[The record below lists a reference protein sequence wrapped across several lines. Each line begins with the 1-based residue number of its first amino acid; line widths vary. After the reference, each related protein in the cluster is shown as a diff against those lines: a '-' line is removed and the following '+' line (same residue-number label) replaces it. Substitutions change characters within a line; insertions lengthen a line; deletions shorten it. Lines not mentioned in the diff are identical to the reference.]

1 MLPNE
6 KISCVLKIWFLY
18 TEFINFLLKFAVN
31 AFQCCSSLFKYY
43 SSESMLLL
51 ILSYVSS
58 NMHVSLSFLKN
69 SSFWN
74 IRETQNKHLII
85 WKKLFEIYKFV
96 FVMLNLL
103 NSSLNSV
110 RNLLKIHFVSKEFV
124 VLEMRGLYNKDTS
137 AIPQIVVRE
146 TWIWYTWPDR
156 MTYTLMQMFRRYAH
170 IGCKNEKVKIGEKK
184 VSLDFCKLLP
194 KEFWEET
201 KKFFLKLWSR
211 TFSIRICKF
220 RLYTLDDFV
229 FLCFNRNEANFIATL
244 VQSGQP
250 VLSFKSALP
259 SRIQ

>member
-6 KISCVLKIWFLY
+6 KISCVLQIWFLY

-31 AFQCCSSLFKYY
+31 VFQCCSSLVKYY

-51 ILSYVSS
+51 TLSYVSS

-69 SSFWN
+69 SSFWK

-110 RNLLKIHFVSKEFV
+110 RNLYILGQIEWRTLWCKCLDGMLISV
-124 VLEMRGLYNKDTS
+124 VKM
-137 AIPQIVVRE
+137 
-146 TWIWYTWPDR
+146 
-156 MTYTLMQMFRRYAH
+156 
-170 IGCKNEKVKIGEKK
+170 KVKIGEKK

-194 KEFWEET
+194 KEFWEER
-201 KKFFLKLWSR
+201 KKFFFWNCGPGHFQAEFASSGCILS
-211 TFSIRICKF
+211 T
-220 RLYTLDDFV
+220 T
-229 FLCFNRNEANFIATL
+229 LCFFALTVMKLISSRHWCNEASLYCRLKARC
-244 VQSGQP
+244 P
-250 VLSFKSALP
+250 VEFNRHLSEPDIDLL
-259 SRIQ
+259 